1 MPPSLYGGN
10 VRHDNGFEIV
20 VGLHYSE
27 IAQKSPKF
35 AIDRHTLLNM
45 PEISES
51 HISCPYCGESI
62 SILVDDSLP
71 EQNYVEDCQVCCR
84 PIVLDVAVD
93 LEGDVAVSARCENE

>member
-1 MPPSLYGGN
+1 
-10 VRHDNGFEIV
+10 
-20 VGLHYSE
+20 
-27 IAQKSPKF
+27 
-35 AIDRHTLLNM
+35 M
-45 PEISES
+45 PEITET

-93 LEGDVAVSARCENE
+93 LEGDVTVSARCENE